1 MGVRIA
7 QFKNGQIQLTAFQN
21 SGNISFSLKKVYFDT
36 STGEWR
42 SNLNFFVHELEQLQL
57 LCREA
62 QTWLGIEPQ
71 KIVIFDIVDA
81 DDLDDSHK
89 EN

>member
-21 SGNISFSLKKVYFDT
+21 SGNVSFSLKKVYLDT
-36 STGEWR
+36 NTGEWR

-57 LCREA
+57 LCRQA
-62 QTWLGIEPQ
+62 QQWLGIEPS
-71 KIVIFDIVDA
+71 KIAIFDI
-81 DDLDDSHK
+81 DDLDDSPK